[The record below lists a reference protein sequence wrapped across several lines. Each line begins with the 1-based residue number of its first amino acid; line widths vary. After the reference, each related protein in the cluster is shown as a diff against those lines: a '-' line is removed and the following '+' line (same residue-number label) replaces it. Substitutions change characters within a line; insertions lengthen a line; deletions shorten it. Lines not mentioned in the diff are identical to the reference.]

1 MVVLTWGGRALIDND
16 VRDNYT
22 SLLLGGTATN
32 RPNFHLE
39 LKLGGGGKGRWSRA
53 AR

>member
-1 MVVLTWGGRALIDND
+1 MVFSDLRREGFNRFD

-39 LKLGGGGKGRWSRA
+39 LKLGGRGKGRWSRLD
-53 AR
+53 R